1 MRTRSPGLRR
11 LTFET
16 LSGVPEPST
25 WLMLGAGFF
34 TLWARSRIA
43 AWIKAHAADKLAAM
57 RGPGESYSDVI
68 LRLVKT
74 ERGAAI
80 GCRGSA
86 AGKSSKTPLGSVG
99 YREGA
104 GQGCAHA
111 AIIQEETMA
120 TYIALFNLTEAGIKA
135 AKDSPRRL
143 DAAKKLLAD
152 MGGEMK
158 QFYMVMGEFDF
169 VGICEAPDDAVMA
182 RYVLQ
187 LGGLG
192 FVRTKTLKAFPET
205 AYREIIRSLG

>member
-1 MRTRSPGLRR
+1 MRGLDFREIEAD
-11 LTFET
+11 LLAGGACAFVAWQ
-16 LSGVPEPST
+16 GVPLS
-25 WLMLGAGFF
+25 
-34 TLWARSRIA
+34 S
-43 AWIKAHAADKLAAM
+43 
-57 RGPGESYSDVI
+57 
-68 LRLVKT
+68 
-74 ERGAAI
+74 I
-80 GCRGSA
+80 GN
-86 AGKSSKTPLGSVG
+86 
-99 YREGA
+99 REGV
-104 GQGCAHA
+104 GQGQPVRLSNA
-111 AIIQEETMA
+111 APRSYERKTMT
-120 TYIALFNLTEAGIKA
+120 TYIALFNLTDAGIKA

>member
-1 MRTRSPGLRR
+1 LKPAEASQ
-11 LTFET
+11 
-16 LSGVPEPST
+16 
-25 WLMLGAGFF
+25 GAFSQ
-34 TLWARSRIA
+34 R
-43 AWIKAHAADKLAAM
+43 
-57 RGPGESYSDVI
+57 PDV
-68 LRLVKT
+68 R
-74 ERGAAI
+74 
-80 GCRGSA
+80 CRG
-86 AGKSSKTPLGSVG
+86 TPKQ
-99 YREGA
+99 RR
-104 GQGCAHA
+104 A
-111 AIIQEETMA
+111 AIIERKTMT

-158 QFYMVMGEFDF
+158 QFFMVMGEFDF